1 VRPQS
6 TQVANPR
13 THDQCAYMLTSKQGV
28 PDRRTSL
35 LLLLFTCAA
44 LRTKSNGLPIDV
56 PFCFYYCLHVHHH
69 VQKARG
75 FRSTYLFASTSF
87 LHAYKKYGAPDRRT
101 TLILLLFT
109 CASPHIK
116 NKGLPTNTSSYF
128 SYMFMKSK
136 GHQHTH
142 RSCINQGYIHM
153 FRCTNIHI
161 DHEKQGALRL
171 ATQSALITNHGE
183 II

>member
-1 VRPQS
+1 M
-6 TQVANPR
+6 QVANPR

-116 NKGLPTNTSSYF
+116 SKVLPIDVVIYLLYFLHAQHRIQKARAPDGYPGLFLILFTLAVSCTKSKGLPINVSFYLLYF
-128 SYMFMKSK
+128 L
-136 GHQHTH
+136 HV
-142 RSCINQGYIHM
+142 
-153 FRCTNIHI
+153 
-161 DHEKQGALRL
+161 
-171 ATQSALITNHGE
+171 
-183 II
+183 